1 MHILQGGGPNSTSS
15 GGGVRCVSVC
25 GGGGDMAFSLDLH
38 LPFCLALLYFYLL
51 LLLRLSLPYLYP
63 VAQHDSVAIFISII
77 YGTIRE
83 LLKNIIIFFT
93 IRPDSAD

>member
-15 GGGVRCVSVC
+15 GGGVRW

-38 LPFCLALLYFYLL
+38 LPFCLALLCLYLL
-51 LLLRLSLPYLYP
+51 WLLRLTLPYPTP
-63 VAQHDSVAIFISII
+63 VAQYDSVAIFISII
-77 YGTIRE
+77 CGPVRD

-93 IRPDSAD
+93 SRPDSAD

>member
-15 GGGVRCVSVC
+15 GGGVRWGV
-25 GGGGDMAFSLDLH
+25 GEGGDMAFSLDLH

-93 IRPDSAD
+93 IRPDPAD

>member
-1 MHILQGGGPNSTSS
+1 
-15 GGGVRCVSVC
+15 
-25 GGGGDMAFSLDLH
+25 MAFSLDLH

>member
-1 MHILQGGGPNSTSS
+1 
-15 GGGVRCVSVC
+15 
-25 GGGGDMAFSLDLH
+25 MAFSLDLH
-38 LPFCLALLYFYLL
+38 LPFCLALLCLYLL
-51 LLLRLSLPYLYP
+51 WLLRLTLPYPTP
-63 VAQHDSVAIFISII
+63 VAQYDSVAIFISII